1 MHLPFLKPPEQS
13 VEMISQFGGY
23 NHKLSIGESE
33 FFDMKNMSAKD
44 FPLAATRQ
52 KRGTLKIGGSSYVE
66 NAKGIVAENK
76 LLIPYIGKG
85 DIGVEVKQNVEA
97 KNAVTFE
104 ECYNAETSEL
114 TIDRETNEKY
124 TSAAL
129 IDGEL
134 YTKICGF
141 RDSEIINEIKK
152 DISDITLV
160 KSKFKDENIQKVASG
175 FAPIVKDSGLYRKY
189 PHEGIEAGLLWT
201 ITLFDVNYVH
211 IRSESGILNTLGK
224 MIVSVNENEFL
235 ANEIIRNS
243 LVGAEIYVG
252 KNEWRKAN
260 ILSVEKLENAKGL
273 LNNKF
278 WGYSKENNVH
288 LERHGDW
295 TITIENPTKEEGT
308 IKEGDTFIVALT
320 DALATSITER
330 KGEKWIYRKL
340 NPPTEVAVEAKTPTH
355 LQVLLGKTVNF
366 SGDDIYVSGIDTTDG
381 AQKIYLDLPHGAI
394 TEGSTIEGDRLYIT
408 ELDPETGETVTSDIF
423 AAAEGEHR
431 FVEMGANLVIFPE
444 KVVVN
449 TLKKNA
455 DGQLNDIQTLEFA
468 NVLKGDYAYRLC
480 DVNGNKYTSGFVGN
494 NEPTTSNGKAWID
507 TSEEP
512 PILKVYSE
520 QTAQWV
526 KTQPYCEI
534 YTQADSDKNLISDVW
549 QVGDAIEFEF
559 GAEGGGEM
567 MRPQKEQ
574 KYFVVS
580 AIGENEDGK
589 RYIRIPLALTAFT
602 EVTAGLETDTIT
614 LKRTMP
620 EMDFVIENEN
630 RLWGCK
636 YGLVDGE
643 MINEIFACK
652 LGDPKNW
659 HHFTNTAIDSY
670 YVSMGAD
677 GAFTG
682 AVSYGGNPVFF
693 RENRMHRIYG
703 NYPANYSL
711 KTYDC
716 HGVEAGSDKS
726 LTVMNDVLFYKSP
739 VGIMAFTGATP
750 VIISDCFGNEKY
762 KNAVACSLGNKMLFS
777 MTDSKNQK
785 SLFVFDDVT
794 KLWHKE
800 DNLAVKDFAVYGGEI
815 YALTND
821 DSLIS
826 MHGVYGTAEDDF
838 EWFLESGKIGFMTPF
853 RKRISKV
860 TLRLLM
866 ELDARASISIQ
877 YDSSG
882 HFEHISTLKP
892 AGKVRSIA
900 VPIMPRRCDHF
911 ALKIEG
917 RGALKILS
925 VTKYTEEGS
934 DYE

>member
-1 MHLPFLKPPEQS
+1 MHLPYLKPPEQS

-52 KRGTLKIGGSSYVE
+52 KRGTLKIGGSSHIE
-66 NAKGIVAENK
+66 NAQGIVAENK

-85 DIGVEVKQNVEA
+85 DIGVKVKQNVEA
-97 KNAVTFE
+97 KERIEIAQAIENGSIDLP
-104 ECYNAETSEL
+104 NSEL
-114 TIDRETNEKY
+114 IENEW
-124 TSAAL
+124 
-129 IDGEL
+129 
-134 YTKICGF
+134 YTKICSF
-141 RDSEIINEIKK
+141 KNDAAVNAIKDK
-152 DISDITLV
+152 LKV
-160 KSKFKDENIQKVASG
+160 DELIRYVNKEGKIKAVASG
-175 FAPIVKDSGLYRKY
+175 KKPIISGDSLYVKW
-189 PHEGIEAGLLWT
+189 PHVAIEAGIFFAKTLFEISYVHERDGDIFKNNGDRLILSANDNEYLSNADLRAALIGYEFVFVDKTKWKPIKILAIEKLGKAMLNNWGTSAFNNGLAILRKGDWVITVATTDGSDIKESYVEVKDEFIIPVTDTLLQT
-201 ITLFDVNYVH
+201 ITARED
-211 IRSESGILNTLGK
+211 E
-224 MIVSVNENEFL
+224 
-235 ANEIIRNS
+235 
-243 LVGAEIYVG
+243 
-252 KNEWRKAN
+252 KAV
-260 ILSVEKLENAKGL
+260 L
-273 LNNKF
+273 
-278 WGYSKENNVH
+278 
-288 LERHGDW
+288 
-295 TITIENPTKEEGT
+295 
-308 IKEGDTFIVALT
+308 
-320 DALATSITER
+320 
-330 KGEKWIYRKL
+330 RKL
-340 NPPTEVAVEAKTPTH
+340 NQPTEVSVEAKTPTH

-394 TEGSTIEGDRLYIT
+394 TEGSTIEGDRLFIA
-408 ELDPETGETVTSDIF
+408 ECDPESGELITSDIF

-455 DGQLNDIQTLEFA
+455 DGQLEDIQQLEFT

-494 NEPTTSNGKAWID
+494 NEPTTSNGKVWID
-507 TSEEP
+507 TSEDP
-512 PILKVYSE
+512 PILKVYSDK
-520 QTAQWV
+520 TAQWV

-549 QVGDAIEFEF
+549 QVGDAIELEF

-567 MRPQKEQ
+567 MRPLKEQ
-574 KYFVVS
+574 KYFVIS
-580 AIGENEDGK
+580 AVGENEHGK
-589 RYIRIPLALTAFT
+589 RYIRIPLALTAFS
-602 EVTAGLETDTIT
+602 EVAPGLETDTIT

-620 EMDFVIENEN
+620 EMDFVIENKN

-670 YVSMGAD
+670 YVTMGEN

-682 AVSYGGNPVFF
+682 AISYKDNPIFF
-693 RENRMHRIYG
+693 REDCMHRILG
-703 NYPANYSL
+703 DYPAAFGMHVI
-711 KTYDC
+711 DC
-716 HGVEAGSDKS
+716 HGVEAGSNKS

-739 VGIMAFTGATP
+739 VGIMAYTGATP

-762 KNAVACSLGNKMLFS
+762 KNAVACSLGNKLLFS
-777 MTDSKNQK
+777 MTDSKNEK
-785 SLFVFDDVT
+785 SLFAFDDLT

-815 YALTND
+815 YALTD
-821 DSLIS
+821 DNSLIS
-826 MHGVYGTAEDDF
+826 MHGLNGTAEDDF

-866 ELDARASISIQ
+866 ELDTRASISVQ

-882 HFEHISTLKP
+882 HFEHISTLRP
-892 AGKVRSIA
+892 QGKVRSIA
-900 VPIMPRRCDHF
+900 VPVMPRRCDHF
-911 ALKIEG
+911 ALRIEG
-917 RGALKILS
+917 KGAIKILS
-925 VTKYTEEGS
+925 MTKTTEEGS